1 MMPRRN
7 RHICDTPTIEFFLRS
22 LGITHKETK
31 ISDFLPLWQRKGG
44 TPQDAA
50 FAPIESKKG
59 ESMLVAALAAGAM
72 TAAAAVGAADALAA
86 LFLGTN
92 DVENRTAQNSR

>member
-1 MMPRRN
+1 
-7 RHICDTPTIEFFLRS
+7 
-22 LGITHKETK
+22 
-31 ISDFLPLWQRKGG
+31 
-44 TPQDAA
+44 
-50 FAPIESKKG
+50 
-59 ESMLVAALAAGAM
+59 MLVAALAAGAM